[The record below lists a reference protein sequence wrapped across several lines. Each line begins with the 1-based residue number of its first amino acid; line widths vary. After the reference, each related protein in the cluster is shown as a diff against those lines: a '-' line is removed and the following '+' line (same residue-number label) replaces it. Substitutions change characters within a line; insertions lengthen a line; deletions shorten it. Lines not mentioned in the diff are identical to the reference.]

1 MTKPT
6 ANQQQ
11 QQRKQQVGWQ
21 LQKRG
26 PRNTKKYQQQQHWRQ
41 CSSCS
46 QWLLLLL
53 LMVGNF
59 NVGFIFWFLGYE
71 TMPKL
76 TTDYN
81 NQNIHNMHACTYTTT
96 HTHPV
101 TLKTI
106 TISATIIHLVGSSRG
121 TYADSLQHCLNQPI
135 NCTTIHI
142 NKSISIWLTYHL
154 HLHMYESV
162 CKCIITDIHYPYIYG
177 LNTPILQN
185 GYLPFHIKLFLVTTE
200 AKIVFCTNIHMY
212 EHTGPDNNYKTIE
225 PIK

>member
-11 QQRKQQVGWQ
+11 QQVGWQ

-142 NKSISIWLTYHL
+142 NKSISIWLTYVWICL
-154 HLHMYESV
+154 
-162 CKCIITDIHYPYIYG
+162 
-177 LNTPILQN
+177 
-185 GYLPFHIKLFLVTTE
+185 
-200 AKIVFCTNIHMY
+200 
-212 EHTGPDNNYKTIE
+212 
-225 PIK
+225 